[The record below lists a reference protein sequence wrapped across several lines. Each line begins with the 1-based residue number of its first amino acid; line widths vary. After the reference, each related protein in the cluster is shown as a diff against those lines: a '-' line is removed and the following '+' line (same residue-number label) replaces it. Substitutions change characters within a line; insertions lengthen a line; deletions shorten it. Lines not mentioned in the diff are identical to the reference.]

1 MGKMT
6 SDRPCSCA
14 TELSAAD
21 WVLERVKGSKP
32 ERFNFQ
38 QHFSVAVTLQFSG
51 GLEKLAKK
59 HTEIQN
65 MK

>member
-6 SDRPCSCA
+6 TDRSCSPA
-14 TELSAAD
+14 TELSAAV
-21 WVLERVKGSKP
+21 WVLERVTGSKL

-51 GLEKLAKK
+51 GMEKRTKNTLKYK
-59 HTEIQN
+59 T
-65 MK
+65 